1 MEEKLSMETPAK
13 ILEALAAEPKNLWK
27 RILVIAVV
35 LVIAAWGASSVNFNG
50 VTQSGAKIAG
60 SVINGILH
68 PNTELLFGLGTDGV
82 PYLVLQTIAI
92 AILGTVFGALLAVPV
107 SFLSATNIVP
117 RPVAM
122 VFRALV
128 LFIRTIP
135 SLMWALIWIRVTG
148 PGAFCGVVTQ
158 SICSI
163 GMVSKMYITAIE
175 NLDTGIL
182 ESLDA
187 AGCNTFEKIRV
198 GPRWFFSVDL
208 SISQVPETAHRR
220 AVPGFPPV
228 SRTDQ
233 AHQICKEH
241 RQDSWTEDP
250 LPYRFSRALAGF
262 RPSLKRQYTAALQHP
277 PGKRHG
283 VWECI
288 TAVLLHRPFPGDGT

>member
-1 MEEKLSMETPAK
+1 MEDSLNMNPGQN

-27 RILVIAVV
+27 RILIFAVV
-35 LVIAAWGASSVNFNG
+35 LAIAAWGATSVDFNG
-50 VTQSGAKIAG
+50 ITQSGAKIAG
-60 SVINGILH
+60 SVINGIMH
-68 PNTELLFGLGTDGV
+68 PNTELLFNLTTDGV
-82 PYLVLQTIAI
+82 PFLVLQTIAI
-92 AILGTVFGALLAVPV
+92 AILGTIFGALLAIPI

-122 VFRALV
+122 IFRAIV

-163 GMVSKMYITAIE
+163 GMVSKMYVTAIE

-198 GPRWFFSVDL
+198 GVLPQLLASFISTAIYRFDINLKDATTLGIVGAGGIGSPLVQ
-208 SISQVPETAHRR
+208 SISSAKYHNVGAFLWALIILVVIIEWLSTKIRTRLAH
-220 AVPGFPPV
+220 G
-228 SRTDQ
+228 
-233 AHQICKEH
+233 
-241 RQDSWTEDP
+241 RQ
-250 LPYRFSRALAGF
+250 
-262 RPSLKRQYTAALQHP
+262 
-277 PGKRHG
+277 
-283 VWECI
+283 
-288 TAVLLHRPFPGDGT
+288 

>member
-1 MEEKLSMETPAK
+1 MEETINMNQRETMNHDEN
-13 ILEALAAEPKNLWK
+13 ILEVLNSEPKNLWK
-27 RILVIAVV
+27 RVLIFLVVLIIAV
-35 LVIAAWGASSVNFNG
+35 WGASSVGFAG
-50 VTQSGAKIAG
+50 VTKNGINIAL

-82 PYLVLQTIAI
+82 PFLVLQTIAI
-92 AILGTVFGALLAVPV
+92 AILGTIFGALLAIPI

-117 RPVAM
+117 RPVAL

-198 GPRWFFSVDL
+198 GVLPQLLASFISTAIYRFDINLKDATTLGIVGAGGIGSPLVQ
-208 SISQVPETAHRR
+208 SISSAKYHNVGAFLWALIVLVVLIEWISTKIRARLAH
-220 AVPGFPPV
+220 G
-228 SRTDQ
+228 
-233 AHQICKEH
+233 
-241 RQDSWTEDP
+241 RQ
-250 LPYRFSRALAGF
+250 
-262 RPSLKRQYTAALQHP
+262 
-277 PGKRHG
+277 
-283 VWECI
+283 
-288 TAVLLHRPFPGDGT
+288 